1 MHHRVYDLA
10 EELRELLDEDDSSP
24 CRFPCLT
31 LKPSSDRPPAAA
43 AARSRLRQILDEKPE
58 ARPRL
63 GKAIAAL
70 LGTGLV
76 TLAALGGLLIWHI
89 IRRGRLIR
97 ERLNPPRIV
106 RPLEPPGHEVDPSS

>member
-1 MHHRVYDLA
+1 MFYGSTRPTQLPYPILMS
-10 EELRELLDEDDSSP
+10 DSQ
-24 CRFPCLT
+24 
-31 LKPSSDRPPAAA
+31 KPVSTGATPDGGKPR
-43 AARSRLRQILDEKPE
+43 RSRLRQILDEKPE

-89 IRRGRLIR
+89 MRRGRLIR
-97 ERLNPPRIV
+97 ESLNPPRVV
-106 RPLEPPGHEVDPSS
+106 RLLEPSDAEVDQ